1 MNLTRRQ
8 LIIVIALAVL
18 LIAGIAISRASRKA
32 SVTSSAD
39 EIPTATVKQGELD
52 LRVYT
57 TGELQAKNSVTLSA
71 PPVAGASLQIT
82 HLLHTGAVV
91 KKGDAVIEFDP
102 TEQHYVLEQSR
113 SELHQAEQDIL
124 KAKSDAAVQKAQ
136 DDVALL
142 KARYDVRQ
150 AELEVQKNELVSS
163 IDAQKNKLALDQAK
177 RALAELEQDIK
188 SHGTTG
194 QTGIDLAQEKW
205 NKAKLA
211 MDVAQQNIDKMR
223 VTASTDGL
231 VSIEKNMTGDF
242 FFSGMSFPDFHEG
255 DQVQPGTAIARVIV
269 SSEMQL
275 SAKVSELERANI
287 NVGQPA
293 EIEFD
298 ALPGRTFHGTVQSA
312 GGMVQRAFWE
322 TASTSKFDIALQ
334 LTDSDPA
341 LRPGLTA
348 QIVILGAKN
357 ANTLY
362 VPRLAVFQKDGKTTV
377 YLKKASGFEQL
388 AIKVGAQNESRTAIE
403 GLKNGDQVA
412 LIDPTAPRKSSSS
425 GSASPLGGGKL

>member
-1 MNLTRRQ
+1 MTRRR
-8 LIIVIALAVL
+8 L
-18 LIAGIAISRASRKA
+18 LIAISLLVVLIVGIAISRASRK
-32 SVTSSAD
+32 STVSSSAD
-39 EIPTATVKQGELD
+39 EIPVATVKRGELD

-91 KKGDAVIEFDP
+91 KKGDVVIEFDP

-136 DDVALL
+136 DEVALL
-142 KARYDVRQ
+142 KARFDVRQ

-205 NKAKLA
+205 NKAKLS
-211 MDVAQQNIDKMR
+211 MDVAQQNIDKMH
-223 VTASTDGL
+223 VTATTDGL

-242 FFSGMSFPDFHEG
+242 FFSGMAIPDFHEG
-255 DQVQPGTAIARVIV
+255 DQVQPGTGIARVIV
-269 SSEMQL
+269 STEMQL

-287 NVGQPA
+287 NIGQLA

-298 ALPGRTFHGTVQSA
+298 ALPGRTFHGTVKSA

-322 TASTSKFDIALQ
+322 TASTSKFDIAIQ

-348 QIVILGAKN
+348 QIVILGTKHPN
-357 ANTLY
+357 ALY
-362 VPRLAVFQKDGKTTV
+362 VPRLAVFQKDGKQTV
-377 YLKKASGFEQL
+377 YLKKATGFEQL
-388 AIKVGAQNESRTAIE
+388 QVKVGAQNESRTAVE
-403 GLKNGDQVA
+403 GLKEGDKVA
-412 LIDPTAPRKSSSS
+412 LIDPTAPRKTSSP
-425 GSASPLGGGKL
+425 GSASPLVGGNL

>member
-1 MNLTRRQ
+1 MTRRRV
-8 LIIVIALAVL
+8 IVAISAVVL
-18 LIAGIAISRASRKA
+18 LIAGIAISRASRK
-32 SVTSSAD
+32 SALSNSTD
-39 EIPTATVKQGELD
+39 EIPVAIVKRGELD

-91 KKGDAVIEFDP
+91 KKGDVVIEFDP

-142 KARYDVRQ
+142 KARFDVRQ

-163 IDAQKNKLALDQAK
+163 IDAQKNKLALQQAR

-205 NKAKLA
+205 KKAQLS
-211 MDVAQQNIDKMR
+211 MDVAQQNIEKMR
-223 VTASTDGL
+223 VTATTDGL

-242 FFSGMSFPDFHEG
+242 FFSGMAIPDFHEG
-255 DQVQPGTAIARVIV
+255 DQVQPGTGIARVIV

-287 NVGQPA
+287 TIAQPA
-293 EIEFD
+293 QIEFD
-298 ALPGRTFHGTVQSA
+298 ALPGRTFHGTVKSA

-322 TASTSKFDIALQ
+322 TASTSKFDLAIQ

-348 QIVILGAKN
+348 QIVILGAKH

-362 VPRLAVFQKDGKTTV
+362 VPRLAVFQKDGKQTV
-377 YLKKASGFEQL
+377 YLKKATGFEQL
-388 AIKVGAQNESRTAIE
+388 QVKVGAQNESRTAVE
-403 GLKNGDQVA
+403 GLKEGDMVA
-412 LIDPTAPRKSSSS
+412 LIDPTAPRKTSSS
-425 GSASPLGGGKL
+425 GSASPLGGGNL

>member
-1 MNLTRRQ
+1 MNLTRRR
-8 LIIVIALAVL
+8 LIIAISLAVV
-18 LIAGIAISRASRKA
+18 LIAALAISRASRKV

-39 EIPTATVKQGELD
+39 DIPTATVKHGELD

-57 TGELQAKNSVTLSA
+57 TGELQARNSVTLSA

-91 KKGDAVIEFDP
+91 KKGDVVIEFDP
-102 TEQHYVLEQSR
+102 TEQHYVVEQSR

-177 RALAELEQDIK
+177 RTLAELEQDIK

-194 QTGIDLAQEKW
+194 QTGIDLAREKW
-205 NKAKLA
+205 NKAKLS
-211 MDVAQQNIDKMR
+211 MDVAQQNIDRMR
-223 VTASTDGL
+223 VVAPTDGL
-231 VSIEKNMTGDF
+231 VSIEKNMGSVF
-242 FFSGMSFPDFHEG
+242 ISGMSLPDFHEG
-255 DQVQPGTAIARVIV
+255 DQVQPGTGIARVIV

-275 SAKVSELERANI
+275 AAKVSDLERANI

-298 ALPGRTFHGTVQSA
+298 ALPGRTFHGTVKSA
-312 GGMVQRAFWE
+312 GGMVQRVYWE
-322 TASTSKFDIALQ
+322 SSSTSKFEIAIQ
-334 LTDSDPA
+334 LSDSDPV

-348 QIVILGAKN
+348 QIIILGAKN

-362 VPRLAVFQKDGKTTV
+362 VPRLAVFQKEGKPTV

-388 AIKVGAQNESRTAIE
+388 AIKLGAQNESRTAVE
-403 GLKNGDQVA
+403 GLREGDHVA

-425 GSASPLGGGKL
+425 GSAFPLGGGNL

>member
-1 MNLTRRQ
+1 MTRRQ
-8 LIIVIALAVL
+8 VIIVICVVLALM
-18 LIAGIAISRASRKA
+18 AGIAISRSSRK
-32 SVTSSAD
+32 SPLTSSAD
-39 EIPTATVKQGELD
+39 DVPIAVVKRGELD

-57 TGELQAKNSVTLSA
+57 TGGLEAENSVTLSA

-82 HLLHTGAVV
+82 HLLHTGAAV
-91 KKGDAVIEFDP
+91 KKGDVVIEFDP
-102 TEQHYVLEQSR
+102 SEQHYILEQSR

-136 DDVALL
+136 DAVALL

-150 AELEVQKNELVSS
+150 AELEVQKNELVSV

-177 RALAELEQDIK
+177 RALAELELDIK
-188 SHGTTG
+188 SHTTTG
-194 QTGIDLAQEKW
+194 QTGIELAQEKW

-231 VSIEKNMTGDF
+231 VSIEKNMTGNF
-242 FFSGMSFPDFHEG
+242 FFSGMALPDFHEG

-269 SSEMQL
+269 SREMQL
-275 SAKVSELERANI
+275 SARVSELERSNI
-287 NVGQPA
+287 TIGQPA

-298 ALPGRTFHGTVQSA
+298 ALPGRIFHGAVKSA

-322 TASTSKFDIALQ
+322 TDSTSKFDISIQ
-334 LTDSDPA
+334 LTDIDPS

-348 QIVILGAKN
+348 QIVLLGAKN
-357 ANTLY
+357 PNTLY
-362 VPRLAVFQKDGKTTV
+362 VPRFAIFQTDGKQTV
-377 YLKKASGFEQL
+377 YLKKTSGFEQL
-388 AIKVGAQNESRTAIE
+388 QVKVGSQNESRTAID
-403 GLKNGDQVA
+403 GLKEGDQVA
-412 LIDPTAPRKSSSS
+412 LIDPTSPRKATGS
-425 GSASPLGGGKL
+425 GSASQLGGGNL